1 MNINTTKSTINHA
14 ESILTTLRS
23 SNDLPFQDVLSP
35 DEIYKH
41 IASIPHRSRIF
52 TPELTIFAFLSQVI
66 AEDQSCQA
74 AVAQV
79 IAHFAKQEDE
89 VSANTAGYC
98 KARSRLPEEVLSGL
112 TRESAEQ
119 LEGQTPLEW
128 LWRERHVKLIDG
140 SCISM
145 PDTPENQATYP
156 QPDAQNKGVGFPL
169 SRIVAV
175 ISLAT
180 GAALDLAP
188 VVPAWMQGT
197 GKLRFRVS
205 HQHGSRGQSRDQVAG
220 AGRRIRRELLVPL
233 SSQRARAN
241 IQSINKKRSVSL
253 TEYSHE
259 SERHSL

>member
-1 MNINTTKSTINHA
+1 M
-14 ESILTTLRS
+14 S
-23 SNDLPFQDVLSP
+23 SH
-35 DEIYKH
+35 EIYKH

-66 AEDQSCQA
+66 SEDQSCQA

-79 IAHFAKQEDE
+79 IAHFAMQEGE
-89 VSANTAGYC
+89 ISANTAAYC
-98 KARSRLPEEVLSGL
+98 KARSRLPEEALSGL

-156 QPDAQNKGVGFPL
+156 QPDTQTKGIGFPL

-175 ISLAT
+175 TSLAT
-180 GAALDLAP
+180 GAVLDLE
-188 VVPAWMQGT
+188 
-197 GKLRFRVS
+197 K
-205 HQHGSRGQSRDQVAG
+205 
-220 AGRRIRRELLVPL
+220 
-233 SSQRARAN
+233 
-241 IQSINKKRSVSL
+241 
-253 TEYSHE
+253 
-259 SERHSL
+259 SERLK